1 MIRSGFECNV
11 DSTDELWM
19 FYPIHPNELLAIPPL
34 KLDINYTAK
43 VIFQALIKFL

>member
-1 MIRSGFECNV
+1 
-11 DSTDELWM
+11 M

-43 VIFQALIKFL
+43 VIFQALIKIILQNSKKGCDILVMG